1 MAKRITAKIGTY
13 MKDGGQ
19 KGKYVNIGV
28 ILNNDNGEY
37 ILFDPSVNMAGIAFL
52 QSQLPDAKPNSTSV
66 IASIFTDEPREG
78 GQQASQA
85 TQGAQAG
92 QQGSTNMSGGDFD
105 QDIPFISM
113 DKFSIV

>member
-1 MAKRITAKIGTY
+1 MAKRITAKVGTY

-66 IASIFTDEPREG
+66 IASIFTDEPKQ
-78 GQQASQA
+78 GQQQAA
-85 TQGAQAG
+85 TQAPQSSGA
-92 QQGSTNMSGGDFD
+92 DFD
-105 QDIPFISM
+105 GDIPRSEERRGVTGC
-113 DKFSIV
+113 KTRSGACR

>member
-66 IASIFTDEPREG
+66 IASIFTDEPREQAAQSQSSG
-78 GQQASQA
+78 SSNQAQQS
-85 TQGAQAG
+85 
-92 QQGSTNMSGGDFD
+92 SGDDFSD
-105 QDIPFISM
+105 DVPFISM
-113 DKFSIV
+113 DKFSII